1 MNFKDNLKKLR
12 KDNNLSQ
19 EELAEKIGVTRQSV
33 SKWESGAA
41 YPEMD
46 KVLQICKMFNVNIN
60 DLLNKDIKEVKEEK
74 EVKMNI
80 NKYIDDFFGYVTKC
94 INIFSSMKFKDKV
107 KCVIEQLFI
116 LLVLFI
122 IFVIVGAIGSSI
134 VSSIFGFLPYRM
146 YNMVFNI
153 LEGLYMLGSII
164 ITVVLIAHI
173 FKIRYLDYYEIVEET
188 KDDEELDEEDKKN
201 DKIEKV
207 NTTINKEKIVIR
219 DPKHSSYGFIR
230 GLANCILFII
240 KFLALWI
247 MISLTFPL
255 IGLSMVSIISFI
267 FMKSGLLFI
276 GILAILV
283 SCIIINI
290 DVLAIL
296 FNFIFSR
303 KSNFKTIGITFLISL
318 ITMGIGCGLFTIGLK
333 DINFIT
339 EVDDVNIIKE
349 DYTIDMQNNLEII
362 NNCCRI
368 EYVEVDRNDILIEVV
383 TNKYNDVEV
392 SLKNNV
398 LTFETDYRDF
408 MNQLKMVID
417 DVNNKRVLD
426 YSNMEITIYTSKENI
441 DKLKVH

>member
-1 MNFKDNLKKLR
+1 
-12 KDNNLSQ
+12 
-19 EELAEKIGVTRQSV
+19 
-33 SKWESGAA
+33 
-41 YPEMD
+41 
-46 KVLQICKMFNVNIN
+46 
-60 DLLNKDIKEVKEEK
+60 
-74 EVKMNI
+74 
-80 NKYIDDFFGYVTKC
+80 
-94 INIFSSMKFKDKV
+94 
-107 KCVIEQLFI
+107 
-116 LLVLFI
+116 
-122 IFVIVGAIGSSI
+122 
-134 VSSIFGFLPYRM
+134 
-146 YNMVFNI
+146 
-153 LEGLYMLGSII
+153 
-164 ITVVLIAHI
+164 
-173 FKIRYLDYYEIVEET
+173 
-188 KDDEELDEEDKKN
+188 
-201 DKIEKV
+201 
-207 NTTINKEKIVIR
+207 
-219 DPKHSSYGFIR
+219 
-230 GLANCILFII
+230 
-240 KFLALWI
+240 
-247 MISLTFPL
+247 
-255 IGLSMVSIISFI
+255 MVSIISFI